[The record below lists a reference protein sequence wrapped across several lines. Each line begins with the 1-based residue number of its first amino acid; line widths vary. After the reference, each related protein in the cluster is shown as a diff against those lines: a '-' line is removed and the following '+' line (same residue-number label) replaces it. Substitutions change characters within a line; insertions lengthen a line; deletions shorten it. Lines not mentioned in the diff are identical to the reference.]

1 MIAAERRDALLG
13 AAVWAAVLA
22 LAAWSVWQRWELLD
36 STPYPVGVD
45 GWYYPI
51 QIRALLER
59 GELAYPAAPLTFWLM
74 APVAL
79 VTDPITAAKI
89 IAALGGG
96 VVGIPAFLL
105 GRRVGG
111 IAAPVSLKPAG
122 PPLGGAAGLVAAVL
136 ATTGGGS
143 FYLSLEFVKNGLGL
157 TIALTTTWLGLRALE
172 QPTRTR
178 IVIAALAFTAAT
190 LTHKMSALLVIVLLA
205 PALVVELRERRVSA
219 RTWRIIGI
227 VAAGGV
233 AGIVIAG
240 LIAPQ
245 RFVGPADL
253 ALLDG
258 AFTGPAEWTL
268 PAIAVPHPPRAT
280 YRLMLGHQG
289 LIAAAAGAA
298 FLGAVIASHAAASV
312 RSESRAAL
320 RLRSG
325 QAERAVVWAAFA
337 LLAITAWPWLD
348 VADPD
353 AVGFRLRVAA
363 FAPASIVGAAAVGRL
378 VASLE
383 LPWRLVAVAP
393 ALITWVAVRPAA
405 PTEGMVRTEIP
416 MVAATA
422 AIKDALPKD
431 AVIISA
437 ERHLGFQA
445 VWFARV
451 PLRLRPERVPPERRW
466 RMIPLGIIGMD
477 SPLDRALRDARAHPE
492 LVPPIGLHPLH
503 PNGLVLVPEAT
514 WEWVLTQLP
523 PRPQAWWREW
533 HTR

>member
-1 MIAAERRDALLG
+1 VTRSSTASSEQYLG
-13 AAVWAAVLA
+13 IAVWAAVLA

-51 QIRALLER
+51 QIRSLLER

-74 APVAL
+74 TPVAL

-96 VVGIPAFLL
+96 IVALPAFLL

-111 IAAPVSLKPAG
+111 LVG
-122 PPLGGAAGLVAAVL
+122 GLVAAVL
-136 ATTGGGS
+136 AVTGGGS

-157 TIALTTTWLGLRALE
+157 TIALTAAWLGLRALE
-172 QPTRTR
+172 QPTRGR
-178 IVIAALAFTAAT
+178 IALVALALAAAM
-190 LTHKMSALLVIVLLA
+190 LTHKMSALLAAALLA
-205 PALVVELRERRVSA
+205 PAVIVELRERGMSRDV
-219 RTWRIIGI
+219 WRGLAIAAA
-227 VAAGGV
+227 VAV
-233 AGIVIAG
+233 VG
-240 LIAPQ
+240 LLVLGFLAPQ
-245 RFVGPADL
+245 RFLGAGDL
-253 ALLDG
+253 GLLDG
-258 AFTGPAEWTL
+258 AFTGPAEWSM
-268 PAIAVPHPPRAT
+268 PALAVPHPGRAP
-280 YRLMLGHQG
+280 YRLMLGYQG
-289 LIAAAAGAA
+289 LIAAAAGVA
-298 FLGAVIASHAAASV
+298 FLVAIIGLRVMAAPV
-312 RSESRAAL
+312 RSESRPAVPVSVRPTTPAPGGAAGAL
-320 RLRSG
+320 
-325 QAERAVVWAAFA
+325 VWAAFA
-337 LLAITAWPWLD
+337 LVAITAWPWLD

-363 FAPASIVGAAAVGRL
+363 FAPASIVAAAAVGRAL
-378 VASLE
+378 ASLE

-393 ALITWVAVRPAA
+393 ALATWVYVRPAA

-416 MVAATA
+416 MVAACA
-422 AIKDALPKD
+422 ALQDALPKD
-431 AVIISA
+431 AVVISA

-451 PLRLRPERVPPERRW
+451 PLRLRPERVPRERRW
-466 RMIPLGIIGMD
+466 RMIPLGIIGAD
-477 SPLDRALRDARAHPE
+477 SPLDHALRDARGHAE
-492 LVPPIGLHPLH
+492 LVPPIGLHPNH

-523 PRPQAWWREW
+523 PRSEQWWREW

>member
-1 MIAAERRDALLG
+1 MSPAERRDALLG

-36 STPYPVGVD
+36 SSPYPVGVD

-96 VVGIPAFLL
+96 VVAVPAFLL

-111 IAAPVSLKPAG
+111 VAG
-122 PPLGGAAGLVAAVL
+122 GLVAAVL

-157 TIALTTTWLGLRALE
+157 TVALTAAWLGLRALE
-172 QPTRTR
+172 RPSRAR
-178 IVIAALAFTAAT
+178 IALAALAFVAAT

-205 PALVVELRERRVSA
+205 PALVVELRARRVSA
-219 RTWRIIGI
+219 RVWRVLGAI
-227 VAAGGV
+227 VAVGV
-233 AGIVIAG
+233 ASIVVAG
-240 LIAPQ
+240 LLAPQ

-258 AFTGPAEWTL
+258 AFTGPAEWSL
-268 PAIAVPHPPRAT
+268 PALAVPHPGRAT
-280 YRLMLGHQG
+280 YRLMLGYQG
-289 LIAAAAGAA
+289 LIAAAAGAT
-298 FLGAVIASHAAASV
+298 FLAAVVASHATDSV
-312 RSESRAAL
+312 RSESRP
-320 RLRSG
+320 
-325 QAERAVVWAAFA
+325 AERALVWSAFA
-337 LLAITAWPWLD
+337 LLVLTVWPWLD

-363 FAPASIVGAAAVGRL
+363 FAPASIVGAAAVGRFI
-378 VASLE
+378 ASLE

-393 ALITWVAVRPAA
+393 ALATWVAVRPAA

-431 AVIISA
+431 AVIVSA

-451 PLRLRPERVPPERRW
+451 PLRLRPERVAPDRRW
-466 RMIPLGIIGMD
+466 RMIPLGIIGKD
-477 SPLDRALRDARAHPE
+477 SPLDRALLDARAHPE
-492 LVPPIGLHPLH
+492 LAPPIGLHPLH

-523 PRPQAWWREW
+523 PRPQQWWREW

>member
-1 MIAAERRDALLG
+1 MIPPDRRDALLG

-36 STPYPVGVD
+36 SSPYPVGVD

-51 QIRALLER
+51 QVRSLLER

-74 APVAL
+74 TPVAL

-96 VVGIPAFLL
+96 VVAVPAFLL

-111 IAAPVSLKPAG
+111 VAG
-122 PPLGGAAGLVAAVL
+122 GLVAAVL

-157 TIALTTTWLGLRALE
+157 TVALTTAWLGLRALE
-172 QPTRTR
+172 QPTRAR
-178 IVIAALAFTAAT
+178 LALAALVLVLAF
-190 LTHKMSALLVIVLLA
+190 LTHKMSALLALALLA
-205 PALVVELRERRVSA
+205 PAVAVELRARELSPRAWRV
-219 RTWRIIGI
+219 IGATLAAAAV
-227 VAAGGV
+227 VALV
-233 AGIVIAG
+233 AGV
-240 LIAPQ
+240 LAPQ
-245 RFVGPADL
+245 RFIGPRDV

-258 AFTGPAEWTL
+258 AFTGPGEWEL
-268 PAIAVPHPPRAT
+268 PALAVPHPGRPT
-280 YRLMLGHQG
+280 YYLLLGHQG
-289 LIAAAAGAA
+289 LIAAAAGAV
-298 FLGAVIASHAAASV
+298 FLAAAIASRVSPGV
-312 RSESRAAL
+312 RSDARP
-320 RLRSG
+320 
-325 QAERAVVWAAFA
+325 AERALVWAGFA
-337 LLAITAWPWLD
+337 LLAVTAWPWLD

-378 VASLE
+378 VATLE

-393 ALITWVAVRPAA
+393 ALAAWVAVRPAA

-422 AIKDALPKD
+422 AITDALPKD

-451 PLRLRPERVPPERRW
+451 PLRLRPERVPRERRW
-466 RMIPLGIIGMD
+466 RMIPLGIIGMG
-477 SPLDRALRDARAHPE
+477 SPLDRALTEARTHPE
-492 LVPPIGLHPLH
+492 LAPPIGLHPGH

-514 WEWVLTQLP
+514 WEWVLTRLP

>member
-1 MIAAERRDALLG
+1 
-13 AAVWAAVLA
+13 VLA

-51 QIRALLER
+51 QVRALLER

-79 VTDPITAAKI
+79 ISDPITAAKI

-96 VVGIPAFLL
+96 IVAVPAFLL

-111 IAAPVSLKPAG
+111 LAG
-122 PPLGGAAGLVAAVL
+122 GLVAAVL
-136 ATTGGGS
+136 AVTGGGS

-157 TIALTTTWLGLRALE
+157 TIALTAAWLGLRALE
-172 QPTRTR
+172 RPTPARL
-178 IVIAALAFTAAT
+178 VLAALALAAAM
-190 LTHKMSALLVIVLLA
+190 LTHKMSALLAVALLA
-205 PALVVELRERRVSA
+205 PAAIVELRERGVS
-219 RTWRIIGI
+219 RDVWRILGI
-227 VAAGGV
+227 VAAV
-233 AGIVIAG
+233 AVVG
-240 LIAPQ
+240 LLALGFLAPQ
-245 RFVGPADL
+245 RFLGPGDV

-258 AFTGPAEWTL
+258 AFTGPGEWTL
-268 PAIAVPHPPRAT
+268 PALAVPHPGRPT
-280 YRLMLGHQG
+280 YRLVLGHQG
-289 LIAAAAGAA
+289 LIAAAAAVA
-298 FLGAVIASHAAASV
+298 FIAAVIASRVVPATV
-312 RSESRAAL
+312 RSESRAA
-320 RLRSG
+320 
-325 QAERAVVWAAFA
+325 ERALVWAAFA
-337 LLAITAWPWLD
+337 LVVITAWPWLD
-348 VADPD
+348 IADPD

-363 FAPASIVGAAAVGRL
+363 FAPASIIAAAAVGRA

-393 ALITWVAVRPAA
+393 ALATWVVVRPAA

-416 MVAATA
+416 MVAACA

-445 VWFARV
+445 VWLARV

-466 RMIPLGIIGMD
+466 RMIPLGIIGAD
-477 SPLDRALRDARAHPE
+477 SPLDHALRDARAHPE
-492 LVPPIGLHPLH
+492 LVPPIGLHPNH

-514 WEWVLTQLP
+514 WDWVLTQLP
-523 PRPQAWWREW
+523 PRSEQWWREW

>member
-1 MIAAERRDALLG
+1 M
-13 AAVWAAVLA
+13 LA

-36 STPYPVGVD
+36 SSPYPVGVD

-96 VVGIPAFLL
+96 IVAVPAFLL
-105 GRRVGG
+105 GRRVAG
-111 IAAPVSLKPAG
+111 AAPVSMRPAAT
-122 PPLGGAAGLVAAVL
+122 PLGGAAGGLVAAVL

-157 TIALTTTWLGLRALE
+157 TVALTAAWLGLRALE
-172 QPTRTR
+172 RPTAAGL
-178 IVIAALAFTAAT
+178 VIAALALAAAV
-190 LTHKMSALLVIVLLA
+190 LTHKMSALLAAVLLV
-205 PALVVELRERRVSA
+205 PAIVAELRERRVS
-219 RTWRIIGI
+219 REVWRLLGVVAALAVATV
-227 VAAGGV
+227 VAAGV
-233 AGIVIAG
+233 
-240 LIAPQ
+240 LAPQ
-245 RFVGPADL
+245 RFINPGDL

-258 AFTGPAEWTL
+258 AFTGPGEPTL
-268 PAIAVPHPPRAT
+268 PALAVPHPGRAT

-289 LIAAAAGAA
+289 LIAAAAGLA
-298 FLGAVIASHAAASV
+298 FLGAVVAARVTASV
-312 RSESRAAL
+312 RAEARA
-320 RLRSG
+320 
-325 QAERAVVWAAFA
+325 AERALVWSAFA
-337 LLAITAWPWLD
+337 LLVITAWPWLD

-353 AVGFRLRVAA
+353 ALGFRLRVAA
-363 FAPASIVGAAAVGRL
+363 FAPASIVAAAAVGRA

-393 ALITWVAVRPAA
+393 ALATWVVVRPAA

-422 AIKDALPKD
+422 AIAGTLPKD

-445 VWFARV
+445 VWFSRM
-451 PLRLRPERVPPERRW
+451 PLRLRPERVPPQRRW
-466 RMIPLGIIGMD
+466 RMIPLGIIGPE
-477 SPLDRALRDARAHPE
+477 SPLDHALRDARAHPA
-492 LVPPIGLHPLH
+492 LAPPIGLHPVH

-514 WEWVLTQLP
+514 WEWVLGQLP
-523 PRPQAWWREW
+523 PRSQQWWREW

>member
-1 MIAAERRDALLG
+1 VIPPDRRDALLG

-22 LAAWSVWQRWELLD
+22 LAAWSVWQRWTLLD
-36 STPYPVGVD
+36 ATPYPVGVD

-51 QIRALLER
+51 QVRALLER
-59 GELAYPAAPLTFWLM
+59 GELAYPAAPFTFWLM

-96 VVGIPAFLL
+96 AVAVPAFLL

-111 IAAPVSLKPAG
+111 
-122 PPLGGAAGLVAAVL
+122 AAGGLAAAVL

-157 TIALTTTWLGLRALE
+157 TIALAAAWLGLRALE
-172 QPTRTR
+172 APTRGR
-178 IVIAALAFTAAT
+178 LALAGVVLVLAF
-190 LTHKMSALLVIVLLA
+190 LTHKMSALLAVVLLA
-205 PALVVELRERRVSA
+205 PATVVELRARRLA
-219 RTWRIIGI
+219 PRTWRVIA
-227 VAAGGV
+227 AAGAAAAFVALV
-233 AGIVIAG
+233 AGV
-240 LIAPQ
+240 LAPQ
-245 RFVGPADL
+245 RFVGPADV

-258 AFTGPAEWTL
+258 AFTGPAEWQL
-268 PAIAVPHPPRAT
+268 PALAVPRPGRPT
-280 YRLMLGHQG
+280 YRLVLGHQG

-298 FLGAVIASHAAASV
+298 FLAAVIAARVSA
-312 RSESRAAL
+312 RAGAG
-320 RLRSG
+320 LRSDARP
-325 QAERAVVWAAFA
+325 AERALVWAGFA
-337 LLAITAWPWLD
+337 LLVVTAWPWLD

-353 AVGFRLRVAA
+353 AVGFRLRVAS
-363 FAPASIVGAAAVGRL
+363 FAPAAIVGAAAVGRL
-378 VASLE
+378 VASLD

-393 ALITWVAVRPAA
+393 ALAAWVAVRPAA
-405 PTEGMVRTEIP
+405 PTEGLVRTEIP

-422 AIKDALPKD
+422 AIAGALPPD

-445 VWFARV
+445 VWFARS
-451 PLRLRPERVPPERRW
+451 PLRLRPERVPRERRW

-477 SPLDRALRDARAHPE
+477 SPLDRALTAARARAE
-492 LVPPIGLHPLH
+492 LAPPIGLHPGH

-523 PRPQAWWREW
+523 PRPQQWWREW